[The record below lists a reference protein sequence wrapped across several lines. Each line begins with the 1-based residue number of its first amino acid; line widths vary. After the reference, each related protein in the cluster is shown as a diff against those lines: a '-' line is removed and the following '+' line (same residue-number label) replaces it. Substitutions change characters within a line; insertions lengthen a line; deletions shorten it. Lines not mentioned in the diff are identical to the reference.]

1 MAKNSPPPKPS
12 NLVQTIERVSLI
24 LDMVGQNPQ
33 GMSIRDLSAG
43 LKLPKGTIHRLLSSL
58 SYFGY
63 IRQDPETK
71 SYFLGL
77 KLMELNAQLD
87 NQLDLRKV
95 AESILRD
102 LAEKTKQT
110 AHMVILDRNEV
121 VYIEKIETQ
130 QPAGG
135 LKMASRVGSR
145 NPVHSSAVGKV
156 LLACSPDEAVET
168 FLQEK
173 GLPRRTANTFTDPAL
188 FRKHMKLVRSQ
199 GYAVDD
205 EENEQGIRCLGA
217 PIFDG
222 RGRPL
227 AAISVSGPVFQMTK
241 KFVQEVV
248 KKEVIAAASE
258 ISRRLGYQDVLT
270 KAGNGIK
277 VTPSV
282 KS

>member
-1 MAKNSPPPKPS
+1 MEQKFTRPKPN

-24 LDMVGQNPQ
+24 LEMVGQNSQ
-33 GMSIRDLSAG
+33 GMSIKDLSSG
-43 LKLPKGTIHRLLSSL
+43 LNLPKGTIHRLLSSL

-77 KLMELNAQLD
+77 KLMELNALLD

-95 AESILRD
+95 AEPILRD

-130 QPAGG
+130 RPAGG
-135 LKMASRVGSR
+135 LKMSSRVGSR

-156 LLACSPDEAVET
+156 LLSSMSEEALED
-168 FLQEK
+168 FLREK
-173 GLPRRTANTFTDPAL
+173 GLSRRTANTITDPGA
-188 FRKHMKLVRSQ
+188 FRDHLKLVRDR
-199 GYAVDD
+199 GYAIDD

-222 RGRPL
+222 KGRTL
-227 AAISVSGPVFQMTK
+227 AAISVSGPVFQMTRK
-241 KFVQEVV
+241 VVQDVVRKEVV
-248 KKEVIAAASE
+248 AAASD
-258 ISRRLGYQDVLT
+258 ISRRLGFH
-270 KAGNGIK
+270 GGGE
-277 VTPSV
+277 
-282 KS
+282 

>member
-1 MAKNSPPPKPS
+1 MAKNPPTAKPN

-24 LDMVGQNPQ
+24 LEMVGQNVQ
-33 GMSIRDLSAG
+33 GISIRDLSAG
-43 LKLPKGTIHRLLSSL
+43 LKLPKGTVHRLLSSL

-63 IRQDPETK
+63 IRQDPETR

-77 KLMELNAQLD
+77 KLMELNAHLG
-87 NQLDLRKV
+87 NQLDFRKV
-95 AESILRD
+95 AEPILRD

-156 LLACSPDEAVET
+156 LLSYGPEEAVEV

-173 GLPRRTANTFTDPAL
+173 GLPRRTANTITDKAL
-188 FRKHMKLVRSQ
+188 FRDHLKIVRSQ

-222 RGRPL
+222 KGRPV

-241 KFVQEVV
+241 KVVQEVV
-248 KKEVIAAASE
+248 REEVIAAASE
-258 ISRRLGYQDVLT
+258 ISRQLGF
-270 KAGNGIK
+270 KR
-277 VTPSV
+277 
-282 KS
+282 

>member
-1 MAKNSPPPKPS
+1 MAKNSLPTKPN
-12 NLVQTIERVSLI
+12 NLVQTIERVSRI
-24 LDMVGQNPQ
+24 LEMVGQNSQ
-33 GMSIRDLSAG
+33 GMSIRDLSSG

-77 KLMELNAQLD
+77 KLMELNALLD
-87 NQLDLRKV
+87 SQLDLRKV
-95 AESILRD
+95 AEPILRE
-102 LAEKTKQT
+102 LAEKIKQT

-156 LLACSPDEAVET
+156 LLSYASEEVRED
-168 FLQEK
+168 FLRDK
-173 GLPRRTANTFTDPAL
+173 GLPRRTANTIIEPGA
-188 FRKHMKLVRSQ
+188 FRDHLSTVRDQ
-199 GYAVDD
+199 GYAIDD

-222 RGRPL
+222 KGRVL

-241 KFVQEVV
+241 KFVQDVVRREVM
-248 KKEVIAAASE
+248 AAASE
-258 ISRRLGYQDVLT
+258 ISRRLGFPGLGQ
-270 KAGNGIK
+270 
-277 VTPSV
+277 
-282 KS
+282 